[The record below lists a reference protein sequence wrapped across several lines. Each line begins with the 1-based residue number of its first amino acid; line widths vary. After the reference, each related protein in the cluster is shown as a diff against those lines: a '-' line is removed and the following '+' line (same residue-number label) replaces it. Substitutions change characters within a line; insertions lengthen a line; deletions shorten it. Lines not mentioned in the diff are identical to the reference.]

1 MKSSVKKLT
10 FLSVM
15 SALAIVLS
23 FVERLLTPNWS
34 AVPGIKMGLPNIII
48 IFLLYKFS
56 VKEAATVSF
65 IRLLTVALLFGNFI
79 TLLYSLSGAVL
90 SLTAMWISK
99 KTDLFSQVGVSIV
112 GGVSHNLGQI
122 ITAIIVLGTKEIGF
136 YMPVLAVSGIIAGI
150 FVGISGIILLR
161 YTAKYKFK

>member
-23 FVERLLTPNWS
+23 FVESLLPPIWS